1 MNGLLYKDFS
11 TEQLRSSIRWFQKP
25 TEITFVW
32 CFSATLNSRQQQF
45 DFISNWNYRLS
56 KVCSTART
64 TPAKCT
70 GENSARVTCKYS
82 DCRCLLSAFF
92 SFSQRIPGARGFVS
106 LVVVKRRDAM
116 EASAALNRRLRHS
129 LHISQWTV
137 KNLIRK
143 RLARKDDFTL

>member
-1 MNGLLYKDFS
+1 MNGPLYKDFS

-32 CFSATLNSRQQQF
+32 CLSATLNSRQQQF

-56 KVCSTART
+56 KVCSSART

-70 GENSARVTCKYS
+70 GENSARVTCRVLGMLMS
-82 DCRCLLSAFF
+82 VARIF
-92 SFSQRIPGARGFVS
+92 SFLSEDTRSAWFCE
-106 LVVVKRRDAM
+106 VVVKTRDAM
-116 EASAALNRRLRHS
+116 EASAALKRRVRHS

-137 KNLIRK
+137 KNLICK

>member
-1 MNGLLYKDFS
+1 MNGPLYKDFS

-64 TPAKCT
+64 TPAKCSEKIVREWPVNT
-70 GENSARVTCKYS
+70 RTVDTFFARIFVFLSENT
-82 DCRCLLSAFF
+82 
-92 SFSQRIPGARGFVS
+92 RGTWFCE
-106 LVVVKRRDAM
+106 VVVKRRDAM
-116 EASAALNRRLRHS
+116 EASAALNRCLRHS
-129 LHISQWTV
+129 LRISQWTV
-137 KNLIRK
+137 QNLICK
-143 RLARKDDFTL
+143 LARKDDFTL